1 MYIQVPY
8 QDQVL
13 GSYAY
18 ITKEVCLDG
27 WKKSI
32 GQEVPWLGKIY
43 KVTSVLL
50 KETNDYIVIRM
61 EYIRDE
67 NEIPLQN
74 ELRLAEEKV

>member
-8 QDQVL
+8 CDQAL

-18 ITKEVCLDG
+18 IKKEECLEG
-27 WKKSI
+27 WKKSL
-32 GQEVPWLGKIY
+32 GQEVPWSGKIY

-67 NEIPLQN
+67 NEISLQN
-74 ELRLAEEKV
+74 